1 MSNNLQNILEAVLF
15 CVFTVVFV
23 WLYCLATPAQMSGE
37 YDLAEQAGHTHYS
50 CINNHHSVPPRTA
63 KAN

>member
-1 MSNNLQNILEAVLF
+1 MSNNLQNFIEAVLF

-23 WLYCLATPAQMSGE
+23 WLYCLATPSQMSGE
-37 YDLAEQAGHTHYS
+37 YDLAEQAEHTHYS
-50 CINNHHSVPPRTA
+50 CNNHHSALPHAA